1 MNTPLVKIETD
12 VNPDFLCYDWKISRK
27 SRILSRPVTENHQ
40 YKEHVLLSVTRQ
52 PLSASK
58 TTQSHGLSTIAN
70 DTPTT
75 LYISE
80 IKVYLV
86 KQTNLS
92 NVATF
97 SGIYTLEEIQKG
109 KIHVGD
115 DAVPMF
121 KTTSGTS
128 SQTANHTVN
137 CQISREKRAF
147 FCTSKLTEEDYYQ
160 GKCSQDDPFAKT
172 EISNRINSRLINPYP
187 DQELTSLCGPA
198 AFYYCLLKDRPDIY
212 EKAAWALWK
221 YGKVKIGKLNIKP
234 SNACK
239 HVDHLKTPYNSISGL
254 DWLTLASLRDS
265 ENNIGKYD
273 EIEDRVAGISFPS
286 DLISWF
292 GKIGCRN
299 IINSTSLYVSRNV
312 DELVELNNFYS
323 SNNNVILFVSA
334 NVIEG
339 DEGSN
344 NKEHW
349 ICLASNVKV
358 NNENIVSQSLLNK
371 TVKFNFFTWGGIRTF
386 GYSPTLNLFVKRF
399 YGGLVF
405 TPIR

>member
-1 MNTPLVKIETD
+1 
-12 VNPDFLCYDWKISRK
+12 
-27 SRILSRPVTENHQ
+27 
-40 YKEHVLLSVTRQ
+40 
-52 PLSASK
+52 
-58 TTQSHGLSTIAN
+58 
-70 DTPTT
+70 
-75 LYISE
+75 
-80 IKVYLV
+80 
-86 KQTNLS
+86 
-92 NVATF
+92 
-97 SGIYTLEEIQKG
+97 
-109 KIHVGD
+109 
-115 DAVPMF
+115 
-121 KTTSGTS
+121 
-128 SQTANHTVN
+128 
-137 CQISREKRAF
+137 
-147 FCTSKLTEEDYYQ
+147 
-160 GKCSQDDPFAKT
+160 
-172 EISNRINSRLINPYP
+172 
-187 DQELTSLCGPA
+187 
-198 AFYYCLLKDRPDIY
+198 
-212 EKAAWALWK
+212 AAWALWK

-339 DEGSN
+339 DEGGN
-344 NKEHW
+344 NKDHW

-371 TVKFNFFTWGGIRTF
+371 TVKFNFFTWGVIRTF